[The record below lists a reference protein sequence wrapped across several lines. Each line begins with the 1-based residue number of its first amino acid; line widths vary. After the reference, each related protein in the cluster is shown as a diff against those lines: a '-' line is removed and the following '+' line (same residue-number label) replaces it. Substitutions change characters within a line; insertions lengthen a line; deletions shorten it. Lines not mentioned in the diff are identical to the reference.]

1 MSLDPVHSLPNLQPA
16 NEPQID
22 SLVARLASLEAT
34 VERLASLLEARDA
47 APAASPRLLSFR
59 AAAKRLGVSRS
70 TTLPDMVKDRRIR
83 VVTVGGRSKI
93 PLSEVERIERDGSAS
108 TPARATSP
116 KAAGAPVA
124 GDVGA
129 RIRALKIA

>member
-1 MSLDPVHSLPNLQPA
+1 M
-16 NEPQID
+16 
-22 SLVARLASLEAT
+22 LVARLASLEAT
-34 VERLASLLEARDA
+34 VERLASLLDGWEP
-47 APAASPRLLSFR
+47 APATSPRLLSCR
-59 AAAKRLGVSRS
+59 AAAKRLGVSRN
-70 TTLPDMVKDRRIR
+70 TTLLDMIKDRRIR

-108 TPARATSP
+108 TPARAASL
-116 KAAGAPVA
+116 KVVGAPVA